1 MRMSVDKIVVLQSK
15 LRCQKD
21 KIPIGIAIQKIG
33 NSDIAVSKM
42 GLFETLN
49 TLIDKEIII
58 VRVSRISVIGIISFG
73 MKINARKREMAKRRN
88 GVVEMFSNL
97 W

>member
-1 MRMSVDKIVVLQSK
+1 MRISGDKIVVVQSK

-33 NSDIAVSKM
+33 NSDIEVSKI
-42 GLFETLN
+42 GLSETLN

-58 VRVSRISVIGIISFG
+58 VRVSIINVIGMICIE
-73 MKINARKREMAKRRN
+73 KKKNARKRDFLCRALIAF
-88 GVVEMFSNL
+88 GF
-97 W
+97 